1 MTYPLVKLGRVMGN
15 DITKKGADSE
25 GVCWGG
31 RDRRW
36 NHDVSATCLEK
47 EPW

>member
-31 RDRRW
+31 EGQKME
-36 NHDVSATCLEK
+36 S
-47 EPW
+47 